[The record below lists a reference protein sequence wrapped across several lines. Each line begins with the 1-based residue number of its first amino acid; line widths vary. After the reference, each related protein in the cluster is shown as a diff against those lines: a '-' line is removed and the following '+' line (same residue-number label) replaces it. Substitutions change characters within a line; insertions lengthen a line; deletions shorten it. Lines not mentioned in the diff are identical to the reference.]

1 MSNTEFDLKSYQ
13 AHCQQRVNTRL
24 ELWLA
29 RQNGLAPRLVDAMR
43 YATFNGG
50 KRVRPVLAYA
60 AAEALGGNPDHVD
73 DIAAALEMVHSYS
86 LVHDDLPAMDDDDL
100 RRGKPTC
107 HIAFDE
113 ATAILAGD
121 ALQCLAFEVLTRSDA
136 PLDALIR
143 LQLIQALATAS
154 GTRGMAGGQ
163 ALDLMGEGKTL
174 SLEQLETIHA
184 HKTGSLIRASVR
196 MGALTVPG
204 VTTAQLD
211 ALDRY
216 AGAIGLAFQ
225 VHDDILDV
233 VGDTAVLGK
242 QQGADAALA
251 KATYPAILGL
261 QQAQQLARD
270 LCDQAL
276 AALQS
281 LDGRAEPLRALA
293 RYIVSRQH

>member
-1 MSNTEFDLKSYQ
+1 MSNTEFDLNAYQ
-13 AHCQQRVNTRL
+13 SHCQQRVNARL

-163 ALDLMGEGKTL
+163 ALDLMGEGKIL

-196 MGALTVPG
+196 MGALTVPD
-204 VTTAQLD
+204 VTTAQLE
-211 ALDRY
+211 ALDQY

-225 VHDDILDV
+225 VQDDILDV
-233 VGDTAVLGK
+233 VGDTATLGK

-251 KATYPAILGL
+251 KATYPSLLGL
-261 QQAQQLARD
+261 EQARQLAQD

-276 AALQS
+276 AALQP

>member
-1 MSNTEFDLKSYQ
+1 MSNLFDLDAYLTR
-13 AHCQQRVNTRL
+13 CQQRVNARL
-24 ELWLA
+24 DLWLT
-29 RQNGLAPRLVDAMR
+29 RQNGLAPRLADAMR

-60 AAEALGGNPDHVD
+60 AAEALGGDPAHAD

-121 ALQCLAFEVLTRSDA
+121 ALQCLAFEVLACSDA
-136 PLDALIR
+136 PLDATVR
-143 LQLIQALATAS
+143 LQVIQALATAS

-163 ALDLMGEGKTL
+163 ALDLSAEGQALT
-174 SLEQLETIHA
+174 LEQLEDIHA

-196 MGALTVPG
+196 MGALTVPD
-204 VTTAQLD
+204 VTAAQLD
-211 ALDRY
+211 ALDHY

-225 VHDDILDV
+225 VQDDILDV
-233 VGDTAVLGK
+233 VGDTATLGK
-242 QQGADAALA
+242 KQGADAALA
-251 KATYPAILGL
+251 KATYPALLGL
-261 QQAQQLARD
+261 EQAQKLARD
-270 LCDQAL
+270 LCNEAQEAL
-276 AALQS
+276 TT